1 MNQYHSTPITEQYL
15 QHFNANEFRFRWLD
29 ATACDL
35 DLSRR
40 ANHLAARIITLWLDS
55 NRTQTSYPE
64 LQPHLS
70 VRTPRPK
77 IYSSARFIDETIA
90 GIAMSLASPGVQSS
104 SDSSRSW
111 GDEA

>member
-1 MNQYHSTPITEQYL
+1 MNQYHSTPITEHYL
-15 QHFNANEFRFRWLD
+15 EHLNANEFRFRWLA

-40 ANHLAARIITLWLDS
+40 VSHLAARIITLWLDS
-55 NRTQTSYPE
+55 NRTRTSYPE